1 MLSAMSERH
10 LLSRRKLL
18 QTAGAAA
25 AGLGLPR
32 VDVGEPAAATALP
45 QTPPPAGKTMMGVP
59 FEAREV
65 ARVGLI
71 GCGRRGLSHLGDLV
85 GIEKLE
91 IKAVCDVVP
100 EQVAKAQALIEKAG
114 RPRPEGYAKGDHHF
128 EEMVKRDDL
137 DLVYIATPWTWHA
150 PMSLA
155 AMNAGKHVGLEVP
168 AVRTVEECWQ
178 LVDASERT
186 RRHCVMLENCC
197 YGWNELLVLNMV
209 RAGMLGELLHGEC
222 AYDHDLRTIV
232 FENASEGLW
241 RRAEHIGRNGNLYP
255 THGLG
260 PVAQYMGIHQGDR
273 FDHIVSMSSPE
284 AGLTEYRKQRVPAGD
299 PKWQEKYDCGDV
311 NTSLIKTAR
320 GRTIMLQHCVANP
333 RVYDRINLIAGTK
346 GIFRDYPA
354 RLYLDG
360 QPGGEKWTGLKGQQE
375 RFEHPLWKKLKKVA
389 RKSGHGGMDYV
400 MSWRLMQCLREG
412 LPPDMDV
419 YDGAAWS
426 VPAPLS
432 EQSVAKGSA
441 PIAFPDFTRGGWNT
455 ARKA

>member
-1 MLSAMSERH
+1 
-10 LLSRRKLL
+10 
-18 QTAGAAA
+18 
-25 AGLGLPR
+25 
-32 VDVGEPAAATALP
+32 
-45 QTPPPAGKTMMGVP
+45 MMGVP
-59 FEAREV
+59 FEARALV
-65 ARVGLI
+65 RVGLI

-85 GIEKLE
+85 GIEKVE

-100 EQVAKAQALIEKAG
+100 EQVAKAQAFIEKAG
-114 RPRPEGYAKGDHHF
+114 HRRPEGYDKGDHHF
-128 EEMVKRDDL
+128 EELVKRDDL
-137 DLVYIATPWTWHA
+137 DLVYIATPWTGHA
-150 PMSLA
+150 PMALA

-178 LVDASERT
+178 LVAASERT

-197 YGWNELLVLNMV
+197 YGWNEMLVLNMA
-209 RAGMLGELLHGEC
+209 RAGMFGELLHGEC
-222 AYDHDLRTIV
+222 AYDHDLRKIV

-260 PVAQYMGIHQGDR
+260 PVAQYMGIHEGDR
-273 FDHIVSMSSPE
+273 FDYIVSMSSPE
-284 AGLTEYRKQRVPAGD
+284 AGLTDYRKGRVPAGD

-354 RLYLDG
+354 RLYLEG
-360 QPGGEKWTGLKGQQE
+360 QPGGDKWTGLKGQQD
-375 RFEHPLWKKLKKVA
+375 RFEAPLWKELKKVA
-389 RKSGHGGMDYV
+389 RKGGHGGMDFV
-400 MSWRLMQCLREG
+400 MSWRLAECLRKG
-412 LPPDMDV
+412 VAPDMNV

-432 EQSVAKGSA
+432 EESVAKGSA
-441 PIAFPDFTRGGWNT
+441 PVAFPDFTRGAWKA

>member
-1 MLSAMSERH
+1 
-10 LLSRRKLL
+10 
-18 QTAGAAA
+18 
-25 AGLGLPR
+25 
-32 VDVGEPAAATALP
+32 
-45 QTPPPAGKTMMGVP
+45 
-59 FEAREV
+59 
-65 ARVGLI
+65 
-71 GCGRRGLSHLGDLV
+71 
-85 GIEKLE
+85 
-91 IKAVCDVVP
+91 
-100 EQVAKAQALIEKAG
+100 VAKAQALIEKAG
-114 RPRPEGYAKGDHHF
+114 QRRPEGYAKGDHHF
-128 EEMVKRDDL
+128 EELVRRDDL
-137 DLVYIATPWTWHA
+137 DLVYIATPWIWHA

-168 AVRTVEECWQ
+168 AVRTVEECWK
-178 LVDASERT
+178 LVETSERT

-197 YGWNELLVLNMV
+197 YGWNEMLVLNMV
-209 RAGMLGELLHGEC
+209 RAGMFGELLHGEC
-222 AYDHDLRTIV
+222 AYDHDLRAIV

-260 PVAQYMGIHQGDR
+260 PVAQYMGIHEGDR
-273 FDHIVSMSSPE
+273 FDYLVSMSSPE
-284 AGLTEYRKQRVPAGD
+284 AGLTDYRKRRVPAGD

-311 NTSLIKTAR
+311 NTSLIKTTR

-354 RLYLDG
+354 RLFLEG
-360 QPGGEKWTGLKGQQE
+360 QPGDEKWTGLKAQKE
-375 RFEHPLWKKLKKVA
+375 RFEHPLWKRLKKVA

-400 MSWRLMQCLREG
+400 MSWRLVECLRKG
-412 LPPDMDV
+412 LVPDMNV

-432 EQSVAKGSA
+432 EESVAKGSA
-441 PIAFPDFTRGGWNT
+441 PVAFPDFTRGAWKG